1 MRQTISG
8 GALPA
13 EEVRNSM
20 DQIVRREP
28 QHSPDHPE
36 GRILRC
42 AFTGYRPQK
51 MPFGFDE
58 EDLRCIDFKQRLGC
72 TIDALIWSG
81 YCHFMTGGALGFDT
95 FAAEAVMSKRRKY
108 PWVTLE
114 VAVPFDKQPDRWE
127 AFSQDRYHWILEQ
140 ADIVT
145 WISHEYTKG
154 CLFKRNCYLVDN
166 SDLLI
171 AAYDGQ
177 PGGTAQAVAYARSRR
192 REIRFIPPVVQGMRK
207 GAWYYEEYSRTGNAD
222 ARGVPASA
230 SCG

>member
-1 MRQTISG
+1 
-8 GALPA
+8 
-13 EEVRNSM
+13 M

-28 QHSPDHPE
+28 QHAPDHPE

-58 EDLRCIDFKQRLGC
+58 EDLRCVDFKQRIRFTVEMLV
-72 TIDALIWSG
+72 LSG
-81 YCHFMTGGALGFDT
+81 YSHFMTGGALGFDT
-95 FAAEAVMSKRRKY
+95 FAAEAVMGVRRKN

-114 VAVPFDKQPDRWE
+114 VAVPFDEQPDHWTPFAR
-127 AFSQDRYHWILEQ
+127 ARYDWILNQ
-140 ADIVT
+140 ADIIT
-145 WISHEYTKG
+145 YISHEYTKG
-154 CLFKRNCYLVDN
+154 CLFKRNNYLIDN
-166 SDLLI
+166 CDLLL

-207 GAWYYEEYSRTGNAD
+207 GAWYYEEYSWTGNAD
-222 ARGVPASA
+222 ARGIPASA